1 MPDDPLLAA
10 LRRKSVAYR
19 GAGLDEWADRVDARI
34 TELESQSEADEGDA
48 ESSLEAVPE
57 PEPEPEPDGRE
68 DGYYSVGGGW
78 HEVVVDGQVV
88 DKVRGA
94 EAAQEAFDAQ
104 QSED

>member
-1 MPDDPLLAA
+1 MPDSLLNA
-10 LRRKSVAYR
+10 LRRKLAAYQ
-19 GAGLDEWADRVDARI
+19 GAGLGDRVDLVEARI
-34 TELESQSEADEGDA
+34 AELESESADQVDE
-48 ESSLEAVPE
+48 EPE
-57 PEPEPEPDGRE
+57 PVPEPEPEPDGRE

>member
-1 MPDDPLLAA
+1 MPDSLLNA
-10 LRRKSVAYR
+10 LRRKIAAYQ
-19 GAGLDEWADRVDARI
+19 GAGLDDRVDLVEARI
-34 TELESQSEADEGDA
+34 AELESQSEPDEGDA
-48 ESSLEAVPE
+48 ESVPE
-57 PEPEPEPDGRE
+57 PEPDPEPDGRE
-68 DGYYSVGGGW
+68 DGYYSIGGGW

>member
-1 MPDDPLLAA
+1 MPDDPLLNA
-10 LRRKSVAYR
+10 LRRKLAAYQ
-19 GAGLDEWADRVDARI
+19 GAGLDDRVDLVEARI
-34 TELESQSEADEGDA
+34 AELGSESADQVDE
-48 ESSLEAVPE
+48 EPEPVPE